1 MTPAQIRQQAATLR
15 RDPSAVLRE
24 YDEQFFLHPGFIEGL
39 ARQLEEEAHQKALLL
54 REMGENDLETTLN
67 DSLQAIRGIHGDETF
82 DRVIQIANGI
92 SNEIDLTTDP
102 ERYISELRQDAEV
115 YQGAMHSALIN
126 LADDLETTHLQDW
139 EPELAPHER
148 PLQTFAPRGTD
159 PNEYRDYYTAEA
171 TGSTRAFDQ
180 IMQAER
186 MTPGAIQEAIA
197 RTDGRA
203 MYEPDVMQFYGVDSP
218 AGVSQINNALRRYVE
233 GRGPID
239 IFDEANHPQLPAPAR
254 VALGPPAEEDVLP
267 PIRQRPMGVNFFS
280 DAVDEFLDSNHID
293 ALMEMY
299 REIGDQVEDLGD
311 RTNQQTILRLIREY
325 SDQLNEMGD
334 GDAGLAGHEL
344 ADRFRDMI
352 IEASRPEGHATGGL
366 IQSFESGGK
375 VDLLSEFDKALN
387 QPGLK
392 HKFTEQDLLSNYG
405 DSVFESFDKAKAR
418 KRLEPVA
425 LKHATYVDNFDD
437 GVSLLRR
444 NSVPLGKANPEIE
457 QSGKPM
463 EDYNRQHM
471 PLQKPSEQMNRGTP
485 VYKKGGAAAHKP
497 VYFAETPDAMRY
509 ELLRNK

>member
-1 MTPAQIRQQAATLR
+1 
-15 RDPSAVLRE
+15 
-24 YDEQFFLHPGFIEGL
+24 
-39 ARQLEEEAHQKALLL
+39 
-54 REMGENDLETTLN
+54 MG
-67 DSLQAIRGIHGDETF
+67 
-82 DRVIQIANGI
+82 
-92 SNEIDLTTDP
+92 
-102 ERYISELRQDAEV
+102 
-115 YQGAMHSALIN
+115 
-126 LADDLETTHLQDW
+126 
-139 EPELAPHER
+139 
-148 PLQTFAPRGTD
+148 
-159 PNEYRDYYTAEA
+159 
-171 TGSTRAFDQ
+171 
-180 IMQAER
+180 AER
-186 MTPGAIQEAIA
+186 MTPGAIREAIA

-203 MYEPDVMQFYGVDSP
+203 MYDPDVMQFYGVDSP
-218 AGVSQINNALRRYVE
+218 AGVSQINHALRRYIE
-233 GRGPID
+233 GR
-239 IFDEANHPQLPAPAR
+239 EAEPAQLPAPAR
-254 VALGPPAEEDVLP
+254 VNLGPPAEEDVLP
-267 PIRQRPMGVNFFS
+267 PIRQRPMGVNFLS
-280 DAVDEFLDSNHID
+280 DAVDEFLENNHID

-366 IQSFESGGK
+366 IQSFKNGGDPVIPDIEYEEDKKPNRPFQPFAIPYATPGVSGARINRTFPIDQESAASFNADVSRSQNPSGTNYNVNEVGGGYHHK
-375 VDLLSEFDKALN
+375 VGPGMLGITGSHRMGTKDNRINVMYALPMKNGGQPEVMSEFDKALN

-405 DSVFESFDKAKAR
+405 DSVVESFDKAKAR

-425 LKHATYVDNFDD
+425 LKHATYVENFDD